1 MGNLVGILV
10 VGNEILDG
18 VVLDT
23 NSQWIINRLKPLGF
37 QVHEAITVRDNIH
50 EIGAALNRLI
60 DDGCGLVF
68 TTGGLGPTHDDMTL
82 QGVAHG
88 LGLPLELDQASL
100 DIVTRQYRVLHERGI
115 IESGEMTDS
124 RRKMAILPQGSR
136 PLDNR
141 VGGAPGVL
149 LEVGGST
156 IICLPGVP
164 LELKWIFDDQ
174 VAPILKSM
182 VRGVYAERIVALP
195 LRDESTLA
203 PIIDQV
209 MGEVPGVY
217 VKSMVKPYG
226 EEGIRLWVSSMGEDQ
241 GEVEDKVARTVDRL
255 VELTR
260 ERLPNG

>member
-1 MGNLVGILV
+1 LNNTGILV

-18 VVLDT
+18 ITLDT

-37 QVHEAITVRDNIH
+37 HVHEVITVRDDV
-50 EIGAALNRLI
+50 EAIGAALNRLI
-60 DDGCGLVF
+60 EDGCTLVF

-82 QGVAHG
+82 QGVAQG

-100 DIVTRQYRVLHERGI
+100 EIVARQYRVLHEKGI

-124 RRKMAILPQGSR
+124 RKKMAILPRGSR

-149 LEVGGST
+149 LEARGATV
-156 IICLPGVP
+156 ICLPGVP
-164 LELKWIFDDQ
+164 LELKWIFDEQ
-174 VAPILKSM
+174 VTPALRET
-182 VRGVYAERIVALP
+182 VRDAYAERIVTLP

-209 MGEVPGVY
+209 MEESPGVY
-217 VKSMVKPYG
+217 VKSLVKPYG
-226 EEGIRLWVSSMGEDQ
+226 EEGIRLWVSSMGEDRD
-241 GEVEDKVARTVDRL
+241 EVEARVARAVDRL
-255 VELTR
+255 VALTR

>member
-1 MGNLVGILV
+1 LNTVGILV

-18 VVLDT
+18 ITLDT
-23 NSQWIINRLKPLGF
+23 NSQWIINRLKPLGL
-37 QVHEAITVRDNIH
+37 QVHEAITARDNV
-50 EIGAALNRLI
+50 EAIGEAINRLI
-60 DDGCGLVF
+60 DDGCSLIF

-82 QGVAHG
+82 LGIAHG
-88 LGLPLELDQASL
+88 LGLPLEQDQASL
-100 DIVTRQYRVLHERGI
+100 DIVTRQYKVLHKRGI
-115 IESGEMTDS
+115 IESGEITDS
-124 RRKMAILPQGSR
+124 RRKMAILPRGSR

-149 LEVGGST
+149 LEARGST

-174 VAPILKSM
+174 VTPMLKSM
-182 VRGVYAERIVALP
+182 VREVYAEKIVALP

-209 MGEVPGVY
+209 MAEEPGVY
-217 VKSMVKPYG
+217 VKSLVKPYG
-226 EEGIRLWVSSMGEDQ
+226 EEGIRLWVSSLGENR
-241 GEVEDKVARTVDRL
+241 GEIEEKVARAVDRL

-260 ERLPNG
+260 EKLPNG

>member
-1 MGNLVGILV
+1 LNTVGILV

-23 NSQWIINRLKPLGF
+23 NSQWIINHLKPLGF
-37 QVHEAITVRDNIH
+37 QVHETITIRDNV
-50 EIGAALNRLI
+50 EAIGKALNRLI
-60 DDGCGLVF
+60 DDGCGLIF

-82 QGVAHG
+82 QGIAHG
-88 LGLPLELDQASL
+88 LDLPLELDQASL
-100 DIVTRQYRVLHERGI
+100 NIVTRQYRVLHQRGI
-115 IESGEMTDS
+115 IESGEITDS
-124 RRKMAILPQGSR
+124 RRKMAILPRGSR

-149 LEVGGST
+149 LETRGST

-182 VRGVYAERIVALP
+182 VREVYAERIVALP

-209 MGEVPGVY
+209 MAEAPGVY
-217 VKSMVKPYG
+217 VKSLVKPYG
-226 EEGIRLWVSSMGEDQ
+226 EEGIRLWVSSLGENQ
-241 GEVEDKVARTVDRL
+241 GEVEEKVARAVERL

-260 ERLPNG
+260 EKLPNG

>member
-1 MGNLVGILV
+1 MNTVGILV
-10 VGNEILDG
+10 IGNEILDG

-23 NSQWIINRLKPLGF
+23 NSQWIINRLKPLGL
-37 QVHEAITVRDNIH
+37 QVQEAITVRDDV
-50 EIGAALNRLI
+50 EAIGAALNRLLE
-60 DDGCGLVF
+60 DGCGLVF

-100 DIVTRQYRVLHERGI
+100 DIVTRQYKALHERGI
-115 IESGEMTDS
+115 IESEEMTDS
-124 RRKMAILPQGSR
+124 RRKMAILPRGSK

-149 LEVGGST
+149 LEARGST
-156 IICLPGVP
+156 IVCLPGVP

-174 VAPILKSM
+174 VAPILKRM
-182 VRGVYAERIVALP
+182 VKEVYAERIVTLP

-209 MGEVPGVY
+209 MAESPGVY
-217 VKSMVKPYG
+217 VKSLVKPYG
-226 EEGIRLWVSSMGEDQ
+226 EKGIRLWVSSLGEDQ
-241 GEVEDKVARTVDRL
+241 GEVEEKVACAVDRL

-260 ERLPNG
+260 KRLPNG

>member
-1 MGNLVGILV
+1 MNTVGILV

-18 VVLDT
+18 IVLDT
-23 NSQWIINRLKPLGF
+23 NSQWIITRLQPLGL
-37 QVHEAITVRDNIH
+37 QVHEAITVKDNL
-50 EIGAALNRLI
+50 EAIGAALNRLLE
-60 DDGCGLVF
+60 DGCDLVF

-82 QGVAHG
+82 QGIAYG
-88 LGLPLELDQASL
+88 LGLPLELDKASL
-100 DIVTRQYRVLHERGI
+100 DIVTRQYKILHERGI
-115 IESGEMTDS
+115 IESREITDS
-124 RRKMAILPQGSR
+124 RRKMAILPLGSK

-149 LEVGGST
+149 LEAKGST

-174 VAPILKSM
+174 VTPILKSM
-182 VRGVYAERIVALP
+182 VREVYAERIVALP

-209 MGEVPGVY
+209 MEEAPGVY
-217 VKSMVKPYG
+217 VKSLVKPYG
-226 EEGIRLWVSSMGEDQ
+226 EEGIRLWVSSLGEDQ
-241 GEVEDKVARTVDRL
+241 GEVEARVSKAVDRL

-260 ERLPNG
+260 EKLPNG

>member
-1 MGNLVGILV
+1 LNTVGVLI

-37 QVHEAITVRDNIH
+37 QVHEAITIRDDTDA
-50 EIGAALNRLI
+50 IGAALNRLI
-60 DDGCGLVF
+60 DDGCGIIF
-68 TTGGLGPTHDDMTL
+68 STGGLGPTHDDMTL
-82 QGVAHG
+82 QGIANG

-100 DIVTRQYRVLHERGI
+100 GIVTRQYKMLHQQGI
-115 IESGEMTDS
+115 IESDEMTDS
-124 RRKMAILPQGSR
+124 RRKMAILPKGSK

-149 LEVGGST
+149 LEARGST

-164 LELKWIFDDQ
+164 IELKWIFDDQ

-182 VRGVYAERIVALP
+182 VREVYAERIVSLP

-209 MGEVPGVY
+209 MEETPGVY
-217 VKSMVKPYG
+217 VKSLVKPYG
-226 EEGIRLWVSSMGEDQ
+226 EEGIRLWVSSLGENQ
-241 GEVEDKVARTVDRL
+241 GEVEEKVARAVDRL
-255 VELTR
+255 VELTQ
-260 ERLPNG
+260 EKLPNG

>member
-1 MGNLVGILV
+1 LNNVGILV

-18 VVLDT
+18 ITLDT

-37 QVHEAITVRDNIH
+37 HVHEAFTVRDDV
-50 EIGAALNRLI
+50 EAIGAALNRLI
-60 DDGCGLVF
+60 DDGCDLVF
-68 TTGGLGPTHDDMTL
+68 TTGGLGPTYDDMTL

-88 LGLPLELDQASL
+88 LCLGMELDQASL
-100 DIVTRQYRVLHERGI
+100 EIVTRQYRVLHERGV
-115 IESGEMTDS
+115 IESGAMTDS
-124 RRKMAILPQGSR
+124 RRKMAVLPQGSK

-149 LEVGGST
+149 LEARGST
-156 IICLPGVP
+156 IVCLPGVP

-174 VAPILKSM
+174 VAPILKGM

-209 MGEVPGVY
+209 MAEAPGVY
-217 VKSMVKPYG
+217 VKSLVKPYG
-226 EEGIRLWVSSMGEDQ
+226 EEGIRLWVSSLGEEK
-241 GEVEDKVARTVDRL
+241 GEVEAMVGRAVDRL

-260 ERLPNG
+260 EKLPNG

>member
-1 MGNLVGILV
+1 
-10 VGNEILDG
+10 
-18 VVLDT
+18 
-23 NSQWIINRLKPLGF
+23 
-37 QVHEAITVRDNIH
+37 
-50 EIGAALNRLI
+50 
-60 DDGCGLVF
+60 
-68 TTGGLGPTHDDMTL
+68 MTL

-88 LGLPLELDQASL
+88 LKLPLELDHASL
-100 DIVTRQYRVLHERGI
+100 DIVTRQYKMLHERGI
-115 IESGEMTDS
+115 IESGEITDS
-124 RRKMAILPQGSR
+124 RRKMAILPLGSK

-149 LEVGGST
+149 LEAKGST

-182 VRGVYAERIVALP
+182 VREVYAERIVALP

-209 MGEVPGVY
+209 MEEAPGVY
-217 VKSMVKPYG
+217 VKSLVKPYG
-226 EEGIRLWVSSMGEDQ
+226 EEGIRLWVSSLGEDQ
-241 GEVEDKVARTVDRL
+241 GEVKARVSKAVDRL

-260 ERLPNG
+260 EKLPNG

>member
-1 MGNLVGILV
+1 LNTVGILV

-18 VVLDT
+18 ITLDT
-23 NSQWIINRLKPLGF
+23 NSQWIINRLKPLGL
-37 QVHEAITVRDNIH
+37 QVHEAITARDDV
-50 EIGAALNRLI
+50 EAIGTALNRLI
-60 DDGCGLVF
+60 DDGCGLIF
-68 TTGGLGPTHDDMTL
+68 STGGLGPTHDDMTL
-82 QGVAHG
+82 QGIAHG

-100 DIVTRQYRVLHERGI
+100 GIVTRQYRALHERGI

-124 RRKMAILPQGSR
+124 RRKMAILPRGSK

-149 LEVGGST
+149 LEARGST

-174 VAPILKSM
+174 VVPTLKTM
-182 VRGVYAERIVALP
+182 VREVYAERIVALP

-209 MGEVPGVY
+209 MAESPGVY
-217 VKSMVKPYG
+217 VKSLVKPYG
-226 EEGIRLWVSSMGEDQ
+226 EEGIRLWVSSLGENQ
-241 GEVEDKVARTVDRL
+241 GEVEEKVARAVERL

-260 ERLPNG
+260 EKLPNG

>member
-1 MGNLVGILV
+1 MSSLVGILV

-37 QVHEAITVRDNIH
+37 QVHEVITVMDNV
-50 EIGAALNRLI
+50 EAIGIALNRII

-82 QGVAHG
+82 HGVAHG
-88 LGLPLELDQASL
+88 LSLPLELDQASL
-100 DIVTRQYRVLHERGI
+100 AIVTRQYSVLHERGI

-124 RRKMAILPQGSR
+124 RRKMAVLPRGSK

-149 LEVGGST
+149 LEARGST
-156 IICLPGVP
+156 VICLPGVP

-174 VAPILKSM
+174 VAPILKRM
-182 VRGVYAERIVALP
+182 VRGVYAERIMTLP

-209 MGEVPGVY
+209 MGEFPGVY

-226 EEGIRLWVSSMGEDQ
+226 EEGIRLWVSYLCEDQ
-241 GEVEDKVARTVDRL
+241 SQVDEKVAQAADRL
-255 VELTR
+255 IALTR

>member
-1 MGNLVGILV
+1 M
-10 VGNEILDG
+10 
-18 VVLDT
+18 
-23 NSQWIINRLKPLGF
+23 
-37 QVHEAITVRDNIH
+37 
-50 EIGAALNRLI
+50 
-60 DDGCGLVF
+60 
-68 TTGGLGPTHDDMTL
+68 
-82 QGVAHG
+82 
-88 LGLPLELDQASL
+88 GLPLELDQASL

-115 IESGEMTDS
+115 IESGEMTES

-241 GEVEDKVARTVDRL
+241 GEVEAKVARAVDRL

>member
-1 MGNLVGILV
+1 MNTVGILV
-10 VGNEILDG
+10 IGNEILDG

-37 QVHEAITVRDNIH
+37 QVHETITVRDNVQ
-50 EIGAALNRLI
+50 EIGEALNRLLK
-60 DDGCGLVF
+60 DGCNLVF

-100 DIVTRQYRVLHERGI
+100 DIVTRQYKMLHERGI
-115 IESGEMTDS
+115 IESGEITDS
-124 RRKMAILPQGSR
+124 RRKMAILPRGSK

-141 VGGAPGVL
+141 VGGAPGVI
-149 LEVGGST
+149 LEAGGST

-182 VRGVYAERIVALP
+182 VREVYAEKIVALP

-209 MGEVPGVY
+209 MAEAPGVY
-217 VKSMVKPYG
+217 VKSLVKPYG
-226 EEGIRLWVSSMGEDQ
+226 EEGIRLWVSSLGEDQ
-241 GEVEDKVARTVDRL
+241 GEVEAKVSKAVDRL

-260 ERLPNG
+260 EKLPNG